1 MNKAQKR
8 EVEKTL
14 SYGQHLGSDY
24 LARSLS
30 ALIRSASTMKQKTEL
45 AAIAHEVGV
54 SNHPEFIC

>member
-30 ALIRSASTMKQKTEL
+30 GLIRSALTNKQKQEI
-45 AAIAHEVGV
+45 AAIAHDVGV